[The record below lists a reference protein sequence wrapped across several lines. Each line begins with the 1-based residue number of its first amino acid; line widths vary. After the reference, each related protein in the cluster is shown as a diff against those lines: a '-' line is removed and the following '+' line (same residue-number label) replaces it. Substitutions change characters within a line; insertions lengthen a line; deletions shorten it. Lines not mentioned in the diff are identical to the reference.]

1 MVLCENAG
9 NPIPHNNAARIRILV
24 FAITRACLLAEN
36 AADCLKVG
44 QSAASDSVN
53 TIFPFDIGYSG
64 SVITDLT
71 PHWNDVWRQTSIRI
85 SGREAG
91 IRRAG
96 SSPRKIQSVRFPWGV
111 LRRRIRCSTGPRR
124 LRDAPGMRGSLR
136 RAVLPAPVV
145 FLGVAL
151 IAMALDHHVEFR
163 MILDPARIAFQ
174 NRHLVG
180 ANLTCQNQNGCASA
194 PLGVPVGCATGF
206 SRVHGR
212 LAQASSRYRT
222 VGRGG
227 VGSGA
232 FFLEQPAVTASRM
245 RNVIDVSFRMA
256 SSYNGCRGIPQ
267 GT

>member
-1 MVLCENAG
+1 M
-9 NPIPHNNAARIRILV
+9 
-24 FAITRACLLAEN
+24 
-36 AADCLKVG
+36 
-44 QSAASDSVN
+44 
-53 TIFPFDIGYSG
+53 
-64 SVITDLT
+64 ITDLT

-212 LAQASSRYRT
+212 PWLRLPAAI
-222 VGRGG
+222 GRWGG
-227 VGSGA
+227 VCGSGA
-232 FFLEQPAVTASRM
+232 FFFGAASRDGQQDEERDRCQFPHGFLLQWLSRDSAGHM
-245 RNVIDVSFRMA
+245 IHPGYRLRMKINGSAGLDGHGHTVSA
-256 SSYNGCRGIPQ
+256 AQAQ
-267 GT
+267 GYDSGVCPCGRAGSGW